1 MKRIS
6 YILLVS
12 LLAFTMTSCENDEST
27 DYDNS
32 VTISGSVAIDGKTY
46 SNPTFNM
53 GTSMEVEGYTY
64 LTYNPTAQIYYTAVY
79 PKTEMINAGSGFNV
93 HYYLVLEDNKPG
105 TAGLTGMIM
114 FHKNDNLVLFLESKD
129 VQTTIDKIDPVGGFI
144 EATYSGTFSDNS
156 NTPKTYTVTGKIKA
170 KRVEEPT
177 KK

>member
-1 MKRIS
+1 
-6 YILLVS
+6 LLAS
-12 LLAFTMTSCENDEST
+12 LLAVEVESRENDESS

-32 VTISGSVAIDGKTY
+32 LTISGSVTIDGKTY

-53 GTSMEVEGYTY
+53 DTSMEVEGYTY
-64 LTYNPTAQIYYTAVY
+64 LTYNPTAQIYYTAIY
-79 PKTEMINAGSGFNV
+79 PKTEMIDAGSGYNV

-105 TAGLTGMIM
+105 TASLTGMII

-129 VQTTIDKIDPVGGFI
+129 VQTTIDKIDPIGGFI

-156 NTPKTYTVTGKIKA
+156 NTPKTYTVTGKIKS

>member
-1 MKRIS
+1 M
-6 YILLVS
+6 LAS
-12 LLAFTMTSCENDEST
+12 LLAVEVESCENDESS

-32 VTISGSVAIDGKTY
+32 LTISGSVTIDGKTY

-53 GTSMEVEGYTY
+53 DTSMEVEGYTY
-64 LTYNPTAQIYYTAVY
+64 LTYNPTAQIYYTAIY
-79 PKTEMINAGSGFNV
+79 PKTEMIDAGSGYNV

-105 TAGLTGMIM
+105 TASLTGMII

-129 VQTTIDKIDPVGGFI
+129 VQTTIDKIDPIGGFI

-156 NTPKTYTVTGKIKA
+156 NTPKTYTVTGKIKS